1 MTIRPTTFLF
11 MLGLVVCTTSNT
23 LAQEPSNC
31 DCTDVGA
38 ARFHPPDTVFHATP
52 GFDVAYCGHIDR
64 TASPIVYS
72 KFTLWTCGFV
82 RDSLEVRATSQ
93 GHHLYVSRS
102 LFIVEALALLPTG
115 ADMRLTRRPCWRTEH
130 RLFVEED
137 SSAFAVAGPITELIA
152 KFQQPTAD
160 QVAQVQARL
169 DAMPPSLYWSDDELL
184 GQVFLCALFYADWA
198 TRFRE
203 LPGKYRMVGAKA
215 ELYDEFLSILHE
227 KRR

>member
-1 MTIRPTTFLF
+1 MRYI
-11 MLGLVVCTTSNT
+11 TTSFICAF
-23 LAQEPSNC
+23 LLAAAPQARAQEMPAC
-31 DCTDVGA
+31 ECTDVGA
-38 ARFHPPDTVFHATP
+38 ARFHPPDTVFHVTP
-52 GFDVAYCGHIDR
+52 GFDVAYCGNIDR
-64 TASPIVYS
+64 TATPFVYS
-72 KFTLWTCGFV
+72 RFTLWTCGFV

-115 ADMRLTRRPCWRTEH
+115 ADMRLARRPCWRTEH

-137 SSAFAVAGPITELIA
+137 SSAFAVAGPVTQLIA
-152 KFQQPTAD
+152 TFQQPTAE
-160 QVAQVQARL
+160 QVAQVEARL
-169 DAMPPSLYWSDDELL
+169 DALPTSLYWSDDELL
-184 GQVFLCALFYADWA
+184 GQVFLCALFDAGWA

-215 ELYDEFLSILHE
+215 ELYEEFLSILHE

>member
-1 MTIRPTTFLF
+1 MTIRPTAFLF
-11 MLGLVVCTTSNT
+11 ILGLVVCTSSRVF
-23 LAQEPSNC
+23 AQEPSSC

-38 ARFHPPDTVFHATP
+38 ARFHPPDTVFHVTP
-52 GFDVAYCGHIDR
+52 GFDLAFCGNIDR
-64 TASPIVYS
+64 TATPFVYS

-115 ADMRLTRRPCWRTEH
+115 ADMRLSRRPCWRTEH

-137 SSAFAVAGPITELIA
+137 SSAFAVAGPVTQLIA
-152 KFQQPTAD
+152 TFQQPTAE
-160 QVAQVQARL
+160 QVAQAQARL
-169 DAMPPSLYWSDDELL
+169 DAMPPSLYWSDEELL
-184 GQVFLCALFYADWA
+184 GQVFLCALFDAGWA

-215 ELYDEFLSILHE
+215 ELYDEFLSVLHE

>member
-1 MTIRPTTFLF
+1 MPIRPIAFLF
-11 MLGLVVCTTSNT
+11 VLGVVVYTTSRAF
-23 LAQEPSNC
+23 AQSPSFC
-31 DCTDVGA
+31 ECTDLGA
-38 ARFHPPDTVFHATP
+38 ARFHPPDTVFHVTP
-52 GFDVAYCGHIDR
+52 GFDVAYCGNIDR
-64 TASPIVYS
+64 TTTPFVYS

-93 GHHLYVSRS
+93 GHHLCVSRS

-130 RLFVEED
+130 RLFVEQD
-137 SSAFAVAGPITELIA
+137 SSAFAVAGPVTQLIA
-152 KFQQPTAD
+152 TFQQPTPE
-160 QVAQVQARL
+160 QIAQVQARL
-169 DAMPPSLYWSDDELL
+169 DAMPTSLYWTDDELL

-203 LPGKYRMVGAKA
+203 LPEKYRMVGAKA
-215 ELYDEFLSILHE
+215 ELYDEFLSVLHE